1 MKIKVISLFEKW
13 QLGHEYFANK
23 ADAVNELWILL
34 LSAREQYVRN
44 VRKQGCSYSCFAESF
59 IKRHKH
65 VACDEAMCKNVH
77 EENLSLVGKL
87 LMEKAELAIG
97 ILQRPSFTLE
107 DCQIVRKM
115 IASED
120 TSPHIPQGRKSKT
133 NRVTSISFN
142 CSFTESQL
150 QCIADCAN
158 RNRMF
163 CGPSVSRENMAAFFS
178 CNPGFCLVAGHI
190 RKVAVMLDAL
200 QSMEMLCWDWKNT
213 IECGRL
219 LLSKND
225 RKPITASNLST
236 ALSAAKKHPT
246 SYVDCIQLNMA
257 KLPLTPTTDKK
268 EKK

>member
-1 MKIKVISLFEKW
+1 MVISLFEKW
-13 QLGHEYFANK
+13 QLGHEHFANET
-23 ADAVNELWILL
+23 DVMNELWILL
-34 LSAREQYVRN
+34 LSAREQYVR
-44 VRKQGCSYSCFAESF
+44 KQDCCYSCFAKSF

-65 VACDEAMCKNVH
+65 LACDETICKNVH
-77 EENLSLVGKL
+77 EENLAIVGKL
-87 LMEKAELAIG
+87 LIKKPELAVDV
-97 ILQRPSFTLE
+97 LKSPSFTME
-107 DCQIVRKM
+107 DCRRVKQMIV
-115 IASED
+115 SED
-120 TSPHIPQGRKSKT
+120 GSPNTPLNMENKT
-133 NRVTSISFN
+133 NRITAVSFS

-163 CGPSVSRENMAAFFS
+163 CGPSVSKEDMAAFFS
-178 CNPGFCLVAGHI
+178 CKPGFSLVAGHI

-200 QSMEMLCWDWKNT
+200 QSIEMLCWAWKNT

-236 ALSAAKKHPT
+236 ALSAAKKRPT
-246 SYVDCIQLNMA
+246 SYVDCIQLDMA

-268 EKK
+268 EEK